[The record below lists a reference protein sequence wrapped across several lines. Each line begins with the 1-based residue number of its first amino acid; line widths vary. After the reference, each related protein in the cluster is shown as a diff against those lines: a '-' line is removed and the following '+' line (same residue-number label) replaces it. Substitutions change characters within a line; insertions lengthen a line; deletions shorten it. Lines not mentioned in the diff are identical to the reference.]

1 VSAARRPERRCA
13 RHSLISLGIVGSQEP
28 PTIVPVDCDRHR
40 VSGAML
46 FYNWGCYGFDG
57 TIVRQA
63 ACRVVLNPSVNTLRN
78 NANANDYSYA
88 LAA

>member
-1 VSAARRPERRCA
+1 
-13 RHSLISLGIVGSQEP
+13 
-28 PTIVPVDCDRHR
+28 
-40 VSGAML
+40 ML